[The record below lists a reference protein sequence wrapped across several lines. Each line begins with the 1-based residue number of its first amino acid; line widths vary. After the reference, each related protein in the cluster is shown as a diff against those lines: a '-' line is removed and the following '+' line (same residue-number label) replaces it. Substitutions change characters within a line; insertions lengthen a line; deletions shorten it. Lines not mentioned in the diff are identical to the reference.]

1 MFVSSVFHVL
11 GWLVGIMGAAMII
24 PLLVSFGYGEY
35 NAGLAF
41 SGAIFMAV
49 FIAGILVITFRGRHV
64 AVRNHDAVLLVVL
77 MWAALP
83 IVGAFAFYFESPTL
97 TVVDSYF
104 EAVSG
109 LTTTGATVFDSL
121 NTAAH
126 GILIWRALLQWLGG
140 LAMIVLA
147 FTILPSVAS
156 GALVMQSM
164 LPQGEAESLLR
175 RLRGATLAIL
185 PIYAGATG
193 LCCLCL
199 IMTGIPVFDAV
210 CMSMSTLSTGGFT
223 TRDGSIA
230 AFDNP
235 WAEMVL
241 VVFMLVGAT
250 NFLLHREFIQSRKFY
265 HIRDPE
271 LRMFLLMC
279 LIGAVLFWVLLSVGT
294 ITPDPEISAPIHH
307 LSVLGRLRISL
318 FAAVSTASTTGYVSG
333 GMVPLPP
340 SAALFLLVLM
350 LIGGSTG
357 STAGGLKVV
366 RLDLLV
372 RHAGVEM
379 ARSVHPHGVFRIRYG
394 TKPIG
399 VTLFSAVWSY
409 FLLYLVLL
417 CGTSL
422 ALSAAGVDFMSAF
435 TAAASMISNAGPLD
449 GALDPGAVPYRN
461 LPDVAK
467 WVLCAA
473 MILGRME
480 VFAALTLLN
489 PQYWRR

>member
-1 MFVSSVFHVL
+1 MFVSSVFHVF
-11 GWLVGIMGAAMII
+11 GWLVGIMGAVMII
-24 PLLVSFGYGEY
+24 PLVVAFGYGET

-49 FIAGILVITFRGRHV
+49 FVAGILVITFRGRHG
-64 AVRNHDAVLLVVL
+64 AVRNHDAILLIVLI
-77 MWAALP
+77 WIGLP
-83 IVGAFAFYFESPTL
+83 IIGAFAFYFESPTL
-97 TVVDSYF
+97 TPVDAYF

-109 LTTTGATVFDSL
+109 FTTTGATIFAKLD
-121 NTAAH
+121 TASHAL
-126 GILIWRALLQWLGG
+126 LIWRALLQWLGG

-156 GALVMQSM
+156 GALVMQQM

-185 PIYAGATG
+185 PVYAGATG
-193 LCCLCL
+193 LCFLCL
-199 IMTGIPVFDAV
+199 AITGIPLFDSL
-210 CMSMSTLSTGGFT
+210 CMAMSTLSTGGFS
-223 TRDGSIA
+223 TRNGSVG

-235 WAEMVL
+235 FAEIVL

-250 NFLLHREFIQSRKFY
+250 NFLLHREFIQTRRFT
-265 HIRDPE
+265 HFQDPE
-271 LRMFLLMC
+271 FRLFLVM
-279 LIGAVLFWVLLSVGT
+279 IGFGAVLFWILLSVGT
-294 ITPDPEISAPIHH
+294 ITPDPELTKQLPH
-307 LSVLGRLRISL
+307 LNWLGKLRVSL
-318 FAAVSTASTTGYVSG
+318 FAAVSTATTTGYVAG

-340 SAALFLLVLM
+340 SAALFLMALM

-394 TKPIG
+394 AQPVG
-399 VTLFSAVWSY
+399 VTLFAAVWSY

-422 ALSAAGVDFMSAF
+422 ALSAVGVNFLTSF

-449 GALDPGAVPYRN
+449 GALDPSAVPYRD
-461 LPDVAK
+461 LPDAAK
-467 WVLCAA
+467 WVLCVA
-473 MILGRME
+473 MVLGRME

>member
-11 GWLVGIMGAAMII
+11 GWLVGIMGAVMVI
-24 PLLVSFGYGEY
+24 PLVVAFGYGET

-49 FIAGILVITFRGRHV
+49 FVAGILVITFRGRHG
-64 AVRNHDAVLLVVL
+64 AVRNHDAILLVVL
-77 MWAALP
+77 IWIGLP
-83 IVGAFAFYFESPTL
+83 IIGAFAFYFESPSL
-97 TVVDSYF
+97 SPVDAYF

-109 LTTTGATVFDSL
+109 FTTTGATVFAKLD
-121 NTAAH
+121 TASH
-126 GILIWRALLQWLGG
+126 GLLIWRALLQWLGG
-140 LAMIVLA
+140 LSMIVLA

-156 GALVMQSM
+156 GALVMQQM

-193 LCCLCL
+193 LCFLCL
-199 IMTGIPVFDAV
+199 LITGIPVFDSI
-210 CMSMSTLSTGGFT
+210 CMAMSTLSTGGFA
-223 TRDGSIA
+223 TRDGSIG

-235 WAEMVL
+235 FAEIVL
-241 VVFMLVGAT
+241 VFFMLVGAT
-250 NFLLHREFIQSRKFY
+250 NFLLHRDFVQTRRFN
-265 HIRDPE
+265 HFADPE
-271 LRMFLLMC
+271 FRMFLLMVGV
-279 LIGAVLFWVLLSVGT
+279 GAVLFWILLSVGT
-294 ITPDPEISAPIHH
+294 ITLDPELTEQLPH
-307 LSVLGRLRISL
+307 LTWLGKLRVSL
-318 FAAVSTASTTGYVSG
+318 FAAASTATTTGYVAG
-333 GMVPLPP
+333 GMIPLPP
-340 SAALFLLVLM
+340 SAALFLMALM

-394 TKPIG
+394 TRPVG

-422 ALSAAGVDFMSAF
+422 ALSAMGVNFLTSF

-449 GALDPGAVPYRN
+449 GALDPGAVPYREM
-461 LPDVAK
+461 PDAAK

-473 MILGRME
+473 MVLGRME